1 LRLLD
6 LLRLKLESSKQDDK
20 PLHIMIQLR
29 DRDRKLKYIENIL
42 KDLKQRS
49 NEQNKFFKRYL
60 LKNFYI

>member
-1 LRLLD
+1 MRLLD